1 MILLDV
7 KIILLTFIIDFYWF
21 IRYKNRKYRYSYDR
35 NNLYILHNY
44 FFQFLFHF
52 YLLKCRID
60 FYYLFTEQIIYLNIL

>member
-7 KIILLTFIIDFYWF
+7 KIILLTFIGLLDN
-21 IRYKNRKYRYSYDR
+21 KNRKYRYSYDR